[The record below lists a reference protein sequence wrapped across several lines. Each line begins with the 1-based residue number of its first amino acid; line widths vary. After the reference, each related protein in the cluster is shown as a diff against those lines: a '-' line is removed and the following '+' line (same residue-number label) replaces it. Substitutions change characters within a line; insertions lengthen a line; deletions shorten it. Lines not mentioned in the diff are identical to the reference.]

1 MTDTHVLTMTTQA
14 TRINGEKNSGE
25 IELTILM
32 PCLNE
37 AETLGICITKAQE
50 YLTRSKVHGEVLV
63 ADNGSTDGSV
73 QIAKQ
78 MGARVVHVPIR
89 GYGSALRHGI
99 EVARGRF
106 VVMGDADD
114 SYDFSSLDDFIAELR
129 NGYDLVM
136 GNRFRGG
143 IAEGAMPLLHY
154 YFGNPALSRMG
165 RVFFS
170 MNVGDFYCGLR
181 AFRKDAI
188 RSLNLF
194 SSGMEFALEMVIRS
208 GVAGLKIT
216 EVPTTL
222 SQDGR
227 SRPPH
232 LRTWRDGWR
241 SLRLYLLFSP
251 RWLFLCPGLAL
262 LIVGLGMTL
271 ALQLGPLSMAPNLKL
286 DLHTLLVSC
295 MATIVGLQ
303 SVSFAVIAR
312 RYATARGFLPRSDK
326 AERIVGFL
334 TLERLLVI
342 ASIIGV
348 IGMAGTIWCV
358 IRWSEVSFG
367 NLEYGTVLQI
377 LIPSM
382 TLVAISIQLVFTSF
396 FAALLDIAVE

>member
-1 MTDTHVLTMTTQA
+1 MTDAQVLTTANRETL
-14 TRINGEKNSGE
+14 TNHEENSGE

-37 AETLGICITKAQE
+37 AETLGTCITKAQE
-50 YLTRSKVHGEVLV
+50 YLARSKVRGEVLI
-63 ADNGSTDGSV
+63 ADNGSTDASV
-73 QIAKQ
+73 QIAEE
-78 MGARVVHVPIR
+78 MVARVVHVPIR

-99 EVARGRF
+99 EAARGRF
-106 VVMGDADD
+106 IIMGDADD
-114 SYDFSSLDDFIAELR
+114 SYDFSSLDAFIGKLR
-129 NGYDLVM
+129 GGYDLVM

-143 IAEGAMPLLHY
+143 IAEGAMPFLHR
-154 YFGNPALSRMG
+154 YFGNPALSYMG
-165 RVFFS
+165 RLLFS
-170 MNVGDFYCGLR
+170 MNIGDFYCGLR

-188 RSLNLF
+188 RSLNLV

-208 GVAGLKIT
+208 GIAGLKVT

-222 SQDGR
+222 SPDGR

-241 SLRLYLLFSP
+241 SLRLFLLFSP
-251 RWLFLCPGLAL
+251 RWLFLYPGLAL
-262 LIVGLGMTL
+262 LIAGLGMTL
-271 ALQLGPLSMAPNLKL
+271 TLQLGPLVMAPNLKL

-303 SVSFAVIAR
+303 SVSFSVLAR
-312 RYATARGFLPRSDK
+312 SYATVHGFLPRSDRL
-326 AERIVGFL
+326 ERAMGFL

-342 ASIIGV
+342 ALIIGI
-348 IGMAGTIWCV
+348 IGLAGATWCL
-358 IRWSEVSFG
+358 IRWSEVNFG
-367 NLEYGTVLQI
+367 QLEYGTVLRI